1 MNIPYDLNN
10 PIEADELSKKY
21 MEISGIC
28 PIQDHNSLAFVQD
41 EAIRVYQFNLSTKE
55 ITAYVKHDLGDSE
68 DLVILGST
76 AYILHAGKRPA
87 IYRITDYNSGSSQC
101 ERYDLNLNKDYD
113 PEGLCYDPQEKCLLI
128 ACKGSPTKGDTVR
141 KIFSFDIQSG
151 TRSHS
156 PVFTIDSRDFLGE
169 TGDTFNPSG
178 IAIHP
183 KSNDIYLV
191 GTKEIKM
198 IVCYGSDSIFKGSW
212 ELDKNQFNQPEGI
225 AFMKSGELI
234 ISSEGKKGK
243 KGKKAR
249 KAKIFIFPFQE
260 QLY

>member
-1 MNIPYDLNN
+1 MKIPYDLNN
-10 PIEADELSKKY
+10 PTELGELSKKY

-28 PIQDHNSLAFVQD
+28 PIQDNNSLAFVQD

-55 ITAYVKHDLGDSE
+55 ITEYVKHYPGDSE
-68 DLVILGST
+68 DIVILGNT

-87 IYRITDYNSGSSQC
+87 IYRITGYNSGSAQC

-113 PEGLCYDPQEKCLLI
+113 PEGLCHDPKENRLLI
-128 ACKGSPTKGDTVR
+128 ACKGSPIKGDKVR

-151 TRSHS
+151 TRSYS
-156 PVFTIDSRDFLGE
+156 PVFTIDSRDFLDE

-198 IVCYGSDSIFKGSW
+198 IVCYGLDGVFKGDW

-225 AFMKSGELI
+225 AFMESGELI

-243 KGKKAR
+243 KAR
-249 KAKIFIFPFQE
+249 KANIFIFPFQE
-260 QLY
+260 QLG

>member
-1 MNIPYDLNN
+1 MDIPYDLNN
-10 PIEADELSKKY
+10 PTEPDKLSKKY

-28 PIQDHNSLAFVQD
+28 PIKDNNSLAFVQD
-41 EAIRVYQFNLSTKE
+41 EATRVYQFNLSTKE
-55 ITAYVKHDLGDSE
+55 ITKYVKHGSGDSE
-68 DLVILGST
+68 DIVVLGNT

-87 IYRITDYNSGSSQC
+87 IYRITDYNSGSAQC
-101 ERYDLNLNKDYD
+101 ERYDLDLNKDYD
-113 PEGLCYDPQEKCLLI
+113 PEGLCHDPKENRLLI
-128 ACKGSPTKGDTVR
+128 ACKGSPTKGDKVR
-141 KIFSFDIQSG
+141 KIFSFDIESG
-151 TRSHS
+151 NRSHS
-156 PVFTIDSRDFLGE
+156 PVFIIDSRDFLDE
-169 TGDTFNPSG
+169 TEDTFNPSG

-198 IVCYGSDSIFKGSW
+198 IVCYGLNGIFKGGW
-212 ELDKNQFNQPEGI
+212 KLDKKLFNQPEGI

-234 ISSEGKKGK
+234 ISSEGKQGK